1 VLPKWLCRV
10 PPAPGSL
17 GRLLAG
23 LEVVKDLVHV
33 LYGQVLV
40 VVVVDLRGGKNS
52 GFSFCNVLFNNMIFL
67 VFIKNYI
74 YPLVHT
80 LPTTVAG
87 VQAVPCYSDGLR

>member
-1 VLPKWLCRV
+1 MLPEWLCRV

-67 VFIKNYI
+67 VENPVVFSFKS
-74 YPLVHT
+74 
-80 LPTTVAG
+80 
-87 VQAVPCYSDGLR
+87 AVIAVGIANVS